1 MVTSTSVVN
10 DLAAIF
16 VPIGVFGAAVAVLCA
31 ALAAGALARNSVGVA
46 GGAVG
51 VWIVGAMLSVAAS
64 FASDWMPL
72 VVSGAALAVGLV
84 LGGVARTVFLPRR
97 SRPA

>member
-1 MVTSTSVVN
+1 MVTSASVVN
-10 DLAAIF
+10 SLAAVF
-16 VPIGVFGAAVAVLCA
+16 GPIGMFGAAVAVLCA
-31 ALAAGALARNSVGVA
+31 ALAMVALARNSVGLA

-72 VVSGAALAVGLV
+72 IVSCAALAVGLV
-84 LGGVARTVFLPRR
+84 LGGVARTLSSAQR
-97 SRPA
+97 SSTA